1 MWFMSLVA
9 PDLWLDFDSN
19 IGGLERADE
28 YKELEL
34 IPSTDSFFRTAM
46 RLFSILPKTKNN

>member
-1 MWFMSLVA
+1 MSLVA